1 MRSSSGLEP
10 RWKPRWKA
18 VRVPPLLGGRL
29 SFVLCTLAACAFVA
43 LAPGTTRSVGAAPSC
58 DPFTPPTYRGEVP
71 TGHDVLG
78 FDLGSQEVTTAQSD
92 AYVGAVDAASPRVVS
107 GVFGHSVEGRPLTYA
122 IVGKAENVSPSGL
135 ASVQSRARALMDPA
149 TAPQTA
155 AALAASAPAILWIA
169 ANVHGGEE
177 SGTDAALRVL
187 RDLADRSDCAATRI
201 LDNAVVVIVP
211 IQNPDGREAE
221 RRQNS
226 YGFDM
231 NRDWFARTQPE
242 TDSKVELVKQYP
254 PVLFID
260 DHEMGTNTFF
270 FPPNADPVY
279 HEVTD
284 QVVEWI
290 NGIYG
295 AAMQAEFKRQKIPY
309 FNGRTYD
316 FFGVYYGDTV
326 PSNGFQAAGMTF
338 EKYGGDPIAV
348 RTHEQYV
355 AQWTSIS
362 NAALQ
367 KERILN
373 EWHQAWVGA
382 LAQGQAG
389 QLEPNAVVNPKN
401 AIEQTVPAEPLRNY
415 FIRTDD
421 PAKAR
426 EVQSLVRRLQRM
438 EVDVYRLT
446 QPLAVSDFHPYG
458 RPVAATILPTG
469 TYWIPLAQRQKH
481 WVQAMLNETT
491 YPPVNFFYDVSA
503 WSQPLLFN
511 VSGGFSG
518 TTVTPSAQLVAP
530 LAEPGP
536 PALPADL
543 PRIGVLQTSGSTA
556 ARESAGWLR
565 WLFDQQ
571 WHVPFQNVTAAQI
584 ASGALESI
592 DVVVATNGN
601 PQVATLNLGK
611 PGKDALRA
619 WVNDGG
625 RFVGIRGGTE
635 LAARLGLTTA
645 RLRAAHSDVPGSL
658 FRVAVSQTSPLADGV
673 GRYDWALYDYDDV
686 MTIVNGAAP
695 VRFPAFG
702 SEDFFVSG
710 FASGEDELGGT
721 AAVADEP
728 VGTGRLVL
736 FTTDPNYRAW
746 TQGMQK
752 ILWNALFGPDPW
764 AGRAPNSGSAARAA
778 DEAAAIAAAES
789 LPDQTAIRLSVHQRD
804 ADATRALIRRYTRG
818 YTIAQ
823 ATGKVTFLIANPDG
837 LAADEHPF
845 IGLLSQDLVDA
856 GIAPVALRVP

>member
-1 MRSSSGLEP
+1 
-10 RWKPRWKA
+10 
-18 VRVPPLLGGRL
+18 LGGRVA
-29 SFVLCTLAACAFVA
+29 FGIVALAACVLVA
-43 LAPGTTRSVGAAPSC
+43 LAPGAAHKAGAAPTC
-58 DPFTPPTYRGEVP
+58 DPFTPATFRGEVP
-71 TGHDVLG
+71 TGHDVLS
-78 FDLGSQEVTTAQSD
+78 FDLGSQEVTSAQSD
-92 AYVGAVDAASPRVVS
+92 AYVAAVDAASPRVVS

-122 IVGKAENVSPSGL
+122 IVGKTENVTPSGL
-135 ASVQSRARALMDPA
+135 AAVQASARALMDPTTPA
-149 TAPQTA
+149 STAE
-155 AALAASAPAILWIA
+155 ALSASTPAILWIA
-169 ANVHGGEE
+169 SNVHGSEE
-177 SGTDAALRVL
+177 SGTDASLKVL
-187 RDLADRSDCAATRI
+187 YELADRSDCAAARI
-201 LDNAVVVIVP
+201 LDNAIVVIVP
-211 IQNPDGREAE
+211 SQNPDGREAE

-226 YGFDM
+226 NGFDM

-270 FPPNADPVY
+270 FPPNADPMY
-279 HEVTD
+279 HEITD
-284 QVVEWI
+284 EVVGWI
-290 NGIYG
+290 NNIYG
-295 AAMQAEFKRQKIPY
+295 ASMQAEFKRQHIPF

-326 PSNGFQAAGMTF
+326 PANGFMAAGMTF
-338 EKYGGDPIAV
+338 EKYSGDKVPIRV
-348 RTHEQYV
+348 REQYV

-362 NAALQ
+362 QAAIN

-373 EWHQAWVGA
+373 EWHDAWAEA
-382 LAQGQAG
+382 LAEGQAG
-389 QLEPNAVVNPKN
+389 QLEPNTVVNPKN
-401 AIEQTVPAEPLRNY
+401 AIEQQVPDAPVRNY
-415 FIRTDD
+415 FIRNDD
-421 PAKAR
+421 SAKAAD
-426 EVQSLVRRLQRM
+426 VQALIRRLQRM
-438 EVDVYRLT
+438 EVSVYRLT
-446 QPLAVSDFHPYG
+446 APLTVSDFHPYG
-458 RPVAATILPTG
+458 RPVTATTLPAG

-511 VSGGFSG
+511 VSGGYSG
-518 TTVTPSAQLVAP
+518 AAVSPSASLEPP
-530 LAEPGP
+530 LPEPAP

-565 WLFDQQ
+565 WLFNER
-571 WHVPFQNVTAAQI
+571 WHVPFQNVTPAQI
-584 ASGALESI
+584 AAGGLADI
-592 DVVVATNGN
+592 DLLIATNGN
-601 PQVATLNLGK
+601 AQVATQSLGK

-619 WVNDGG
+619 WVNQGG

-645 RLRAAHSDVPGSL
+645 RLRPAHSDVPGSL
-658 FRVAVSQTSPLADGV
+658 FRVAVNQSSPLATGV
-673 GRYDWALYDYDDV
+673 GSYDWALYDYDDV
-686 MTIVNGAAP
+686 MTIVDGAAP
-695 VRFPAFG
+695 VRFPSFG

-710 FASGEDELGGT
+710 FASGEEELGGT

-752 ILWNALFGPDPW
+752 ILWNALFGADPW
-764 AGRAPNSGSAARAA
+764 TGRAPKAGSAARAA
-778 DEAAAIAAAES
+778 DEAAAIAAAEA
-789 LPDQTAIRLSVHQRD
+789 LPDQSAIKLSVHQRD
-804 ADATRALIRRYTRG
+804 ADATKALIRRYTTN
-818 YTIAQ
+818 YTVAK
-823 ATGKVTFLIANPDG
+823 ATGKVTYLIANPGG
-837 LAADEHPF
+837 LSVDEHPF

>member
-1 MRSSSGLEP
+1 M
-10 RWKPRWKA
+10 
-18 VRVPPLLGGRL
+18 GGRL
-29 SFVLCTLAACAFVA
+29 SFALVTLFACAVVA
-43 LAPGTTRSVGAAPSC
+43 VAGTTSSVGAAPTC
-58 DPFTPPTYRGEVP
+58 DPFTPPTFRGEVP
-71 TGHDVLG
+71 TGNDVLG
-78 FDLGSQEVTTAQSD
+78 FDLGSQEVTSAESD
-92 AYVGAVDAASPRVVS
+92 EYVAAVDAASARVVS

-122 IVGKAENVSPSGL
+122 IVGKPENVTPSGL
-135 ASVQSRARALMDPA
+135 AAVQANARTLMNPA
-149 TAPQTA
+149 TPVGTA
-155 AALAASAPAILWIA
+155 SALAASTPAILWIA
-169 ANVHGGEE
+169 SNVHGSEE
-177 SGTDAALRVL
+177 SGTDASLRVL
-187 RDLADRSDCAATRI
+187 HELADRSDCAAARI
-201 LDNAVVVIVP
+201 LDNAIVVIVP

-279 HEVTD
+279 HEVTS
-284 QVVEWI
+284 QVVSWI
-290 NGIYG
+290 NDIYG
-295 AAMQAEFKRQKIPY
+295 ASMQAEFKRQHIPF

-316 FFGVYYGDTV
+316 FFGAYYGDTV
-326 PSNGFQAAGMTF
+326 PANGFMAAGMTF
-338 EKYGGDPIAV
+338 EKYSGDKMPI

-362 NAALQ
+362 QAAINKQ
-367 KERILN
+367 RILG
-373 EWHQAWVGA
+373 EWHQAWVEA
-382 LAQGQAG
+382 LAEGQAG
-389 QLEPNAVVNPKN
+389 ELEPNIVVNPKN
-401 AIEQTVPAEPLRNY
+401 AIEQPVPTTPVRNY
-415 FIRTDD
+415 FIRADD
-421 PAKAR
+421 PAKASD
-426 EVQSLVRRLQRM
+426 VQTLVRRLQRM

-446 QPLAVSDFHPYG
+446 ASLTVSDFHPYG
-458 RPVAATILPTG
+458 RPVTATTLPVG

-511 VSGGFSG
+511 VSGGYSG
-518 TTVTPSAQLVAP
+518 ATVSPSATLVAP
-530 LAEPGP
+530 LAEPAP
-536 PALPADL
+536 PALPANL

-556 ARESAGWLR
+556 ARESSGWLR
-565 WLFDQQ
+565 WLFDQS
-571 WHVPFQNVTAAQI
+571 WHVPFRNVTPADIAAGSL
-584 ASGALESI
+584 ADI
-592 DVVVATNGN
+592 DVLVATNGN
-601 PQVATLNLGK
+601 AQVATLNLGK

-619 WVNDGG
+619 WVNNGG

-658 FRVAVSQTSPLADGV
+658 FRVAVSQTSPLGTGV
-673 GRYDWALYDYDDV
+673 GPFDWALYDYDDV

-702 SEDFFVSG
+702 SQDFFVSG

-728 VGTGRLVL
+728 VGAGRLVL

-746 TQGMQK
+746 TQGMQH
-752 ILWNALFGPDPW
+752 ILWNALFGADPW
-764 AGRAPNSGSAARAA
+764 PGRAPDAGSASRAA
-778 DEAAAIAAAES
+778 DEAAAISAAQA
-789 LPDQTAIRLSVHQRD
+789 LPDQSSIRLSVHSRD
-804 ADATRALIRRYTRG
+804 AAATETLIRRYTAA
-818 YTIAQ
+818 YTVAK
-823 ATGKVTFLIANPDG
+823 ATGKVTFLIANPNG
-837 LAADEHPF
+837 LSADEHPF
-845 IGLLSQDLVDA
+845 IGLLSQNLVDA

>member
-1 MRSSSGLEP
+1 M
-10 RWKPRWKA
+10 
-18 VRVPPLLGGRL
+18 GGRL
-29 SFVLCTLAACAFVA
+29 ALGIVALAACVLVA
-43 LAPGTTRSVGAAPSC
+43 LAPGAAHKAGAAPTC
-58 DPFTPPTYRGEVP
+58 DPFTPPTFRGEVP

-78 FDLGSQEVTTAQSD
+78 FDLGSQEVTSAESD
-92 AYVGAVDAASPRVVS
+92 AYVAAVDAASPRVVS

-122 IVGKAENVSPSGL
+122 IVGKPENVTPGGL
-135 ASVQSRARALMDPA
+135 AAVQANARTLMDPTTSA
-149 TAPQTA
+149 STA
-155 AALAASAPAILWIA
+155 AALAASTPAILWIA
-169 ANVHGGEE
+169 SNVHGSEE
-177 SGTDAALRVL
+177 SGTDASLKVL
-187 RDLADRSDCAATRI
+187 HELADRSDCAATRI
-201 LDNAVVVIVP
+201 LDNAIVVIVP
-211 IQNPDGREAE
+211 SQNPDGREAE

-226 YGFDM
+226 NGFDM

-242 TDSKVELVKQYP
+242 TDSKVELVRRYP

-270 FPPNADPVY
+270 FPPNADPMY

-284 QVVEWI
+284 EVVGWI
-290 NGIYG
+290 NNIYG
-295 AAMQAEFKRQKIPY
+295 ASMQAEFKRQHIPY

-326 PSNGFQAAGMTF
+326 PANGFMAAGMTF
-338 EKYGGDPIAV
+338 EKYSGDKVPIRV
-348 RTHEQYV
+348 REQYV

-362 NAALQ
+362 QAAISKQ
-367 KERILN
+367 RILT
-373 EWHQAWVGA
+373 EWHEAWAEA
-382 LAQGQAG
+382 LAEGQAG
-389 QLEPNAVVNPKN
+389 QLEPNTVVNPKN
-401 AIEQTVPAEPLRNY
+401 DIEQQVPTAPVRNY
-415 FIRTDD
+415 FIRADE
-421 PAKAR
+421 PSKAAD
-426 EVQSLVRRLQRM
+426 VQALVRRLQRM
-438 EVDVYRLT
+438 EVSVYRLT
-446 QPLAVSDFHPYG
+446 APLAVSDFHPYG
-458 RPVAATILPTG
+458 RPVTTTTLPTG

-518 TTVTPSAQLVAP
+518 AAVSPAASLVAP
-530 LAEPGP
+530 LAQPAP
-536 PALPADL
+536 PALPANL
-543 PRIGVLQTSGSTA
+543 PRIGVFQTSGSTA
-556 ARESAGWLR
+556 ARESSGWLR
-565 WLFDQQ
+565 WLFNDQ
-571 WHVPFQNVTAAQI
+571 WHVPFHEVTPAEVAAGGL
-584 ASGALESI
+584 ADI
-592 DVVVATNGN
+592 DILIATNGN
-601 PQVATLNLGK
+601 AQVATLNLGK

-619 WVNDGG
+619 WVNQGG

-645 RLRAAHSDVPGSL
+645 RLRPAHSDVPGSL
-658 FRVAVSQTSPLADGV
+658 FRVALDQSSPLATGV

-752 ILWNALFGPDPW
+752 ILWNALFGADPW
-764 AGRAPNSGSAARAA
+764 PGSAPKAGSAARAA
-778 DEAAAIAAAES
+778 DEAAAIAAAEA
-789 LPDQTAIRLSVHQRD
+789 LPDQSAIKLSVHQRD
-804 ADATRALIRRYTRG
+804 ADATKALIRRYTTS
-818 YTIAQ
+818 YTVAK
-823 ATGKVTFLIANPDG
+823 ATGKVTYLIANPQG
-837 LAADEHPF
+837 LSAYEHPF